1 MQLVFTQQGLCLA
14 VLVLVFF
21 KIIVSDIRYRLIKN
35 YDVIIVLIL
44 VLLLRRNDMETAI
57 VMQAV
62 YVLIG
67 GFIIVSL
74 GICGAGDIKLFA
86 VIALGIDPAWF
97 MLTLNLMLWLG
108 GALAVVMWLRNRLR
122 HPDRRKLVTIPYAIP
137 IVVSSSVGIG
147 LSMLT

>member
-1 MQLVFTQQGLCLA
+1 MQLDLTQQGLYLV

-35 YDVIIVLIL
+35 YDVLIVLIL
-44 VLLLRRNDMETAI
+44 VLLIRRNDMETAI
-57 VMQAV
+57 LMQSA
-62 YVLIG
+62 YVLVT

-74 GICGAGDIKLFA
+74 GICGAGDVKLFA
-86 VIALGIDPAWF
+86 VIALGIDPTWF
-97 MLTLNLMLWLG
+97 LLTLNLMLWLG
-108 GALAVVMWLRNRLR
+108 GALAVVMWLRNRLKQ
-122 HPDRRKLVTIPYAIP
+122 PERRTVVTIPYAVP